1 MEKTNLSHVGMKSV
15 MFCKNN
21 IHALFCMGLSFDI
34 FFVALFSH
42 PLPSLVTCL
51 LLLTPLFVRTDLK
64 SKLPMSSNYSVHC
77 SMMASARFFS
87 AIRFWS
93 RMSLLSSRT
102 CAPLLLHYKPKII
115 PWLRWRCWWRC
126 CFWGCWWQ
134 GREVWVTRCGWN
146 WPQWSPTHISTVP
159 FNYQQDKEDG
169 KVEKEKEWATTWW

>member
-1 MEKTNLSHVGMKSV
+1 MEKTNLPHIGMKSV

-51 LLLTPLFVRTDLK
+51 LLLTTLFVRTDLK

-87 AIRFWS
+87 AILS
-93 RMSLLSSRT
+93 LSIMSLGHVRPYCYTINPKLSLDYVDVADDDVASEDADDKAEKFELRGVAGIDRSDRRLISR
-102 CAPLLLHYKPKII
+102 P
-115 PWLRWRCWWRC
+115 
-126 CFWGCWWQ
+126 
-134 GREVWVTRCGWN
+134 
-146 WPQWSPTHISTVP
+146 SPSIT
-159 FNYQQDKEDG
+159 NKEDG
-169 KVEKEKEWATTWW
+169 KLEKEKEWATTWW